1 MDYEKKVAEALEELK
16 QCDRYDTEPAK
27 TILKL
32 FPELEE
38 SDYVIK
44 QRLRKYLEYFRC
56 KGVDHNVCDRI
67 LKWLDK
73 QESTNIIPIPDG
85 CHAYIKDR
93 KVYIESYTKT
103 TPTDKIEPKF
113 QTGDTMRTLE
123 EARDGFTS
131 GMPMVVSID
140 DEYYHCTNES
150 IAIKDQD
157 NYEYPPINRKEGEIK
172 PKFKIGDWVI
182 INNDEI
188 DLDSIQFNDLDL
200 NSPLLIVDFD
210 VDGQL
215 YEMEDVNG
223 NRDYP
228 RMKYIDNLYH
238 LWTLEDA
245 KDGDVLMHSKH
256 TSDDFDY
263 IFIYN
268 KTSLLQAYGYYSKK
282 KDGAFVKDRSH
293 YCPWNMDEVII
304 PATKKQRDFL
314 RSKLEE
320 IHFEWDDKNKVF
332 FHID

>member
-16 QCDRYDTEPAK
+16 QYDRYDTEPAK

-56 KGVDHNVCDRI
+56 KGIDHNVCDRI

-103 TPTDKIEPKF
+103 TVADKIEPKF
-113 QTGDTMRTLE
+113 QLGDTMRTLE

-131 GMPMVVSID
+131 GMPMIVSID
-140 DEYYHCTNES
+140 DKYYHCTNES

-157 NYEYPPINRKEGEIK
+157 NYEYPPINRKEEKIK
-172 PKFKIGDWVI
+172 PKFKVNDWIVNKNGHAFLI
-182 INNDEI
+182 RAIEDNRYFFENDGYTHEKLSWVFI
-188 DLDSIQFNDLDL
+188 KNADERYS
-200 NSPLLIVDFD
+200 
-210 VDGQL
+210 
-215 YEMEDVNG
+215 
-223 NRDYP
+223 
-228 RMKYIDNLYH
+228 
-238 LWTLEDA
+238 LWSLEGA
-245 KDGDVLMHSKH
+245 EDGDILVHNKYNAI
-256 TSDDFDY
+256 DDFDY

-268 KTSLLQAYGYYSKK
+268 KTSLLQAYGYYSKEK
-282 KDGAFVKDRSH
+282 GRAFVEDGSH
-293 YCPWNMDEVII
+293 CCPWNMTEVK
-304 PATKKQRDFL
+304 PATKKQRDL
-314 RSKLEE
+314 LIQRMRE
-320 IHFEWDDKNKVF
+320 IGCGWDADNKTITWTDIR
-332 FHID
+332 HRY

>member
-1 MDYEKKVAEALEELK
+1 MDYEKKLAEALEELK

-44 QRLRKYLEYFRC
+44 QRLKKYLEYFRC

-67 LKWLDK
+67 LKWIDK

-157 NYEYPPINRKEGEIK
+157 NYEYPPINRKEGEIES
-172 PKFKIGDWVI
+172 KFKIGDWVI

-282 KDGAFVKDRSH
+282 KDGAFVKDRGH

>member
-56 KGVDHNVCDRI
+56 KGVDHSVCDRI

-73 QESTNIIPIPDG
+73 QDGQESTNIIPIPDG

-93 KVYIESYTKT
+93 KVYIESYIKT
-103 TPTDKIEPKF
+103 TSTPTDKIEPKF

-131 GMPMVVSID
+131 GMPVVVSID
-140 DEYYHCTNES
+140 DEYYRCTNES

-157 NYEYPPINRKEGEIK
+157 NYEYPPINRKEEKIK
-172 PKFKIGDWVI
+172 PKFKSGNWIVNKNGHAFLIETVGDDKYLFA
-182 INNDEI
+182 NDGYTHEKLKWEFIKNADKRYTPWSLEVAEDGEI
-188 DLDSIQFNDLDL
+188 LVHN
-200 NSPLLIVDFD
+200 
-210 VDGQL
+210 
-215 YEMEDVNG
+215 
-223 NRDYP
+223 
-228 RMKYIDNLYH
+228 KYNAI
-238 LWTLEDA
+238 
-245 KDGDVLMHSKH
+245 
-256 TSDDFDY
+256 DDFDY

-268 KTSLLQAYGYYSKK
+268 KTSLLQAYCYYSKK
-282 KDGAFVKDRSH
+282 KDRAFVEDRSH
-293 YCPWNMDEVII
+293 YCPWNMDEVK
-304 PATKKQRDFL
+304 PATKKQRNIL
-314 RSKLEE
+314 IQTLKE
-320 IHFEWDDKNKVF
+320 IGCGWDGENKTITWSDIR
-332 FHID
+332 H

>member
-16 QCDRYDTEPAK
+16 RCDRYDTEPAK

-56 KGVDHNVCDRI
+56 KGIDHNVCDRI

-73 QESTNIIPIPDG
+73 QGSTNIIPIPDE

-103 TPTDKIEPKF
+103 TVADKIEPKF

-131 GMPMVVSID
+131 GMPMVISID

-157 NYEYPPINRKEGEIK
+157 NYEYPPINRKEEKVK
-172 PKFKIGDWVI
+172 PKFKVNDWIVNKNGHAFLIEAVGDDKYLFAECGYTHEKLRWEFI
-182 INNDEI
+182 KNADEHYA
-188 DLDSIQFNDLDL
+188 LWSLEGAE
-200 NSPLLIVDFD
+200 
-210 VDGQL
+210 DGEIL
-215 YEMEDVNG
+215 VHN
-223 NRDYP
+223 
-228 RMKYIDNLYH
+228 KYNTI
-238 LWTLEDA
+238 
-245 KDGDVLMHSKH
+245 
-256 TSDDFDY
+256 DDFDY

-282 KDGAFVKDRSH
+282 KGRAFVEDRSH
-293 YCPWNMDEVII
+293 YCPWNMQEVK
-304 PATKKQRDFL
+304 PATKEQRDIL
-314 RSKLEE
+314 RTKLEE
-320 IHFEWDDKNKVF
+320 IHFKWDAKDKIF
-332 FHID
+332 IQIDPWNYDPLDDYVNQ

>member
-56 KGVDHNVCDRI
+56 KGIDHNVCDRI

-103 TPTDKIEPKF
+103 TVADKIEPKF

-131 GMPMVVSID
+131 GMPMIVSID

-157 NYEYPPINRKEGEIK
+157 SYEYPPINRKEEK
-172 PKFKIGDWVI
+172 VKAKFKPGDWIVNKSGHAFLIGAIGDDKYLFANGGYTHEKLNWEFIKNADKHYTLWSFNKNAEDGMMLVYDD
-182 INNDEI
+182 IN
-188 DLDSIQFNDLDL
+188 
-200 NSPLLIVDFD
+200 
-210 VDGQL
+210 
-215 YEMEDVNG
+215 M
-223 NRDYP
+223 
-228 RMKYIDNLYH
+228 
-238 LWTLEDA
+238 
-245 KDGDVLMHSKH
+245 
-256 TSDDFDY
+256 SDDPFY
-263 IFIYN
+263 IFIY
-268 KTSLLQAYGYYSKK
+268 KKSVLQAYCYYSKSANDIFFEESGK
-282 KDGAFVKDRSH
+282 GVH
-293 YCPWNMDEVII
+293 CCWNMYSVK

-314 RSKLEE
+314 
-320 IHFEWDDKNKVF
+320 FERMKEADYMWDFSNKKPVK
-332 FHID
+332 IETK

>member
-103 TPTDKIEPKF
+103 MVADKIEPKF

-123 EARDGFTS
+123 EARDGFTG
-131 GMPMVVSID
+131 GMPMIVSID

-157 NYEYPPINRKEGEIK
+157 NYEYPPINRKEEKIRA
-172 PKFKIGDWVI
+172 KFKVNDWIVNKNGHAFLIEAVGD
-182 INNDEI
+182 NKYLFAD
-188 DLDSIQFNDLDL
+188 
-200 NSPLLIVDFD
+200 
-210 VDGQL
+210 DGYTHEKL
-215 YEMEDVNG
+215 RWEFIKNADKRYT
-223 NRDYP
+223 
-228 RMKYIDNLYH
+228 
-238 LWTLEDA
+238 LWSLEVA
-245 KDGDVLMHSKH
+245 KDGEILVHNKYNVI
-256 TSDDFDY
+256 DDFDY

-282 KDGAFVKDRSH
+282 KDRAFVEDRSH
-293 YCPWNMDEVII
+293 YCPWNMNEVK
-304 PATKKQRDFL
+304 PATKKQRDL
-314 RSKLEE
+314 LAQTMKE
-320 IHFEWDDKNKVF
+320 IGCGWDAENKTITWSDIR
-332 FHID
+332 H

>member
-73 QESTNIIPIPDG
+73 QGSTNIIPIPDG

-131 GMPMVVSID
+131 GMPIIVSID
-140 DEYYHCTNES
+140 DEYYHCTNEL

-157 NYEYPPINRKEGEIK
+157 NYEYPPINRKEEKVK
-172 PKFKIGDWVI
+172 PKFKVNDWIVNKNGHAFLIEAVGDDRYFFDRNGYTHEKLSWEFI
-182 INNDEI
+182 KNADERYTLWSLK
-188 DLDSIQFNDLDL
+188 DAE
-200 NSPLLIVDFD
+200 
-210 VDGQL
+210 DGEIL
-215 YEMEDVNG
+215 VHN
-223 NRDYP
+223 
-228 RMKYIDNLYH
+228 KYNTI
-238 LWTLEDA
+238 
-245 KDGDVLMHSKH
+245 
-256 TSDDFDY
+256 DDFDY

-268 KTSLLQAYGYYSKK
+268 KTSLLQAYCYYSKK
-282 KDGAFVKDRSH
+282 KDRAFVEDRSH
-293 YCPWNMDEVII
+293 CCPWNMNEVK

-314 RSKLEE
+314 VQKMRE
-320 IHFEWDDKNKVF
+320 IGCGWDGENKTITWSDIR
-332 FHID
+332 H